1 MITRNIPPKAGQQ
14 NDIVAGVLL
23 ISALVSACA
32 TAPPEQPTPVLDTPE
47 AWTTETPDARPLT
60 DSWWTTFGDARL
72 DAIVKE
78 ALERN
83 YDLQAAAASVAA
95 ATARARIAGADLKP
109 QIGASFDA
117 GRRQQIF
124 VGLPIPGS
132 GGLLKSTSSSYGL
145 GLNVSWE
152 ADLWGRLRAGQAAAI
167 NDARAAE
174 ADYAAA
180 RLSLAGQV
188 AKAWFAVVE
197 AERQVQLATD
207 TVDSRRTTA
216 ERIGARYRRGVAPPL
231 DLRLARS
238 NLATAEST
246 RELRRRQ
253 LDGNRR
259 QLEILLG
266 RYPRGDATLGFPPL
280 EKGGSRGDSPPLRL
294 PDVPPEIP
302 AGLPSELVA
311 RRPDL
316 RAAERRLEA
325 SGLRVREA
333 HRALY
338 PRITLTASGGTTSD
352 SLGDLLDGDFSVWSL
367 AGGLLQPIFQGGRL
381 RAAVELAE
389 ASRDGALALYAQGI
403 LRAFAEVE
411 SALASERLLAAEE
424 AAQAVATQE
433 SAAAVALAEDRYNAG
448 VGDYLTILESQRQA
462 FFTESRLLTLRALR
476 LSNRADL
483 HLALGGD
490 FGARQAGTPT
500 TTEPSSSDGREGDS
514 PSRRDESM

>member
-1 MITRNIPPKAGQQ
+1 MTTRNVLIA
-14 NDIVAGVLL
+14 VLL
-23 ISALVSACA
+23 AALLSACA
-32 TAPPEQPTPVLDTPE
+32 TAPPEEPILDLDTPE
-47 AWTTETPDARPLT
+47 AWTTETPDTRPLV
-60 DSWWTTFGDARL
+60 DPWWTTFGDPQL
-72 DAIVKE
+72 DVVVGE
-78 ALERN
+78 ALEHN

-95 ATARARIAGADLKP
+95 AAAQARIAGAELKP
-109 QIGASFDA
+109 QVGASFDA
-117 GRRQQIF
+117 GRRQQVF

-132 GGLLKSTSSSYGL
+132 GGVLSSTSSSYGL

-188 AKAWFAVVE
+188 AKAWFAVAE
-197 AERQVQLATD
+197 ARRQVELSSD
-207 TVDSRRTTA
+207 TVDSRRTTS
-216 ERIGARYRRGVAPPL
+216 ERIAARYRRGVAPPL

-238 NLATAEST
+238 NLASSESIL
-246 RELRRRQ
+246 ELRRRQ
-253 LDGNRR
+253 LDGGAR

-266 RYPRGDATLGFPPL
+266 RYPRGEAA
-280 EKGGSRGDSPPLRL
+280 SSSPRL
-294 PDVPPEIP
+294 PGLPPEIP
-302 AGLPSELVA
+302 AGLPSELVV

-316 RAAERRLEA
+316 QAAERRLEA
-325 SGLRVREA
+325 TGLRVREA
-333 HRALY
+333 RRALY
-338 PRITLTASGGTTSD
+338 PRITLTGSGGTTSD
-352 SLGDLLDGDFSVWSL
+352 SLDDLVDGDFSVWSL

-381 RAAVELAE
+381 RAAVDFAE
-389 ASRDGALALYAQGI
+389 ASRDRALALYAQGV

-424 AAQAVATQE
+424 AAQAVATEE
-433 SAAAVALAEDRYNAG
+433 STAAVNLAEDRYNAG

-462 FFTESRLLTLRALR
+462 FLTESRLLTLRALR

-490 FGARQAGTPT
+490 FGTSIDN
-500 TTEPSSSDGREGDS
+500 EP
-514 PSRRDESM
+514 